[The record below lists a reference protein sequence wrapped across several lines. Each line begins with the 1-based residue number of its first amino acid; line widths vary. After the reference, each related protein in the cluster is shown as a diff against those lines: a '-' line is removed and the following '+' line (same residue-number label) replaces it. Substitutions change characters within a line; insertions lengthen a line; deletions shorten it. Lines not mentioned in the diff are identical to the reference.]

1 MPVRGGAK
9 NGFKGGRSC
18 TLRNHEPKGP
28 DWGTVG
34 VRVNASSFQEVGVNV
49 QLDAGDLFSAHARYV
64 ASLAYRMLGRDD
76 LVDDLVQDVFV
87 LAIGGL
93 GAIAE
98 PRAVR
103 GWLARVTVRLAG
115 KRLKRRRLANFLG
128 FEDTVVPDEVL
139 AAPQA
144 SPEERVLLS
153 QVYRV
158 LEQVPVDERLA
169 WTLRHVE
176 GMQLEEVAEACG
188 CSLATVKRRI
198 ARAGARVERSVHAD

>member
-1 MPVRGGAK
+1 M
-9 NGFKGGRSC
+9 
-18 TLRNHEPKGP
+18 
-28 DWGTVG
+28 
-34 VRVNASSFQEVGVNV
+34 NASSFQEVGVKV
-49 QLDAGDLFSAHARYV
+49 QLDAGDLFTAHARYV

-87 LAIGGL
+87 LAIGRL
-93 GAIAE
+93 GGIVE

-115 KRLKRRRLANFLG
+115 KRLKRRRLASFLG

-144 SPEERVLLS
+144 SPEERVLLG